1 MDSYWSDW
9 ETRPVMDLP
18 LRQRIMF
25 MDRLL
30 GESNGCNY
38 RNMNWEK
45 GVCFITDDYLFG
57 KSKYQFA
64 NQPREGTPMTE
75 DTDFNV
81 L

>member
-38 RNMNWEK
+38 RNINWEK
-45 GVCFITDDYLFG
+45 GVWFITDDYLFG

-64 NQPREGTPMTE
+64 NHPREGTPMTE